1 MFLTNDKT
9 SLLIVILLLFAG
21 CQSKKSSQA
30 ADENKKNLGSLLIKE
45 QLVDRSTQVP
55 TDSSLYKNPG
65 LPVMARVQDLLS
77 YMTLDEKIG
86 QMTQVD
92 RQFLESDNDIGTY
105 YLGSLLSGGGSTPPK
120 NYPKS
125 WAKMYDGFQKIS
137 LSTRLSIPIIYGI
150 DAVHG
155 HNNVIG
161 ATIFPHHIG
170 LGCTNN

>member
-1 MFLTNDKT
+1 MFLIKNKT
-9 SLLIVILLLFAG
+9 LLLIVILLFAG

-30 ADENKKNLGSLLIKE
+30 TDKNKKNLESFLIKE

-65 LPVMARVQDLLS
+65 LPVMDRMRDLLS
-77 YMTLDEKIG
+77 YMTLEEKIG

-125 WAKMYDGFQKIS
+125 WAEMYDGFQKIA
-137 LSTRLSIPIIYGI
+137 LSTRLSIPIIYGSMLFM
-150 DAVHG
+150 
-155 HNNVIG
+155 VI
-161 ATIFPHHIG
+161 IM
-170 LGCTNN
+170 